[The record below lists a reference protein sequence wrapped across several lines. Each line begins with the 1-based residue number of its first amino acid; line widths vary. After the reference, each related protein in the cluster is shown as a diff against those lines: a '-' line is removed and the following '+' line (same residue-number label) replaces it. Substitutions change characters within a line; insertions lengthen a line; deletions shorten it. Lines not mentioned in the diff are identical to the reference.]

1 MTEGKSNSDD
11 GSQDPYSMLGLK
23 PGASFEEAQRARDMR
38 LEQIGEDDP
47 ILRAKI
53 EASFDSLLMNSLKA
67 RQLGKISN
75 EAINA
80 SKRENLNK
88 TQLGGSNILTRLSS
102 FDFSSSDKK
111 EQSLLPAVNIPQ
123 GQDLITRIALGIL
136 GITLILIS
144 PDESTQIIL
153 SLSTIILLIS
163 YVKGGRGIFKSLG
176 WSVVSLSIGLII
188 GGIVVGGM
196 SNLTSQLHAFTPN
209 KIQALVAMLFI
220 WIGSLF

>member
-1 MTEGKSNSDD
+1 MTERKSNSDD
-11 GSQDPYSMLGLK
+11 GSQDPYSMLGLN
-23 PGASFEEAQRARDMR
+23 PGASFEDAQRARDKR
-38 LEQIGEDDP
+38 LEEIGEDDP
-47 ILRAKI
+47 ILKARI

-75 EAINA
+75 EAFNA

-88 TQLGGSNILTRLSS
+88 TQIGGGNILTRLSS
-102 FDFSSSDKK
+102 LDFSSSDKK
-111 EQSLLPAVNIPQ
+111 DQNLFPAVNIPQ
-123 GQDLITRIALGIL
+123 GQDLITRIALGLL

-163 YVKGGRGIFKSLG
+163 YVKGGRGIFRSLG
-176 WSVVSLSIGLII
+176 WSVVFLSIGLII
-188 GGIVVGGM
+188 GGIIVSGM
-196 SNLTSQLHAFTPN
+196 SNVTSQFHAFTPN
-209 KIQALVAMLFI
+209 KIQALVAILFI